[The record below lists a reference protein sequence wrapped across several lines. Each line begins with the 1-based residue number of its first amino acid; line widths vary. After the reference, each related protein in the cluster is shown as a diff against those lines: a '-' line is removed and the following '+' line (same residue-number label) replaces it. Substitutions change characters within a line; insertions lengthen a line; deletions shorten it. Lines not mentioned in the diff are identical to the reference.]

1 MKKIMNMLEIR
12 FFKKNEIIVE
22 EMDESLEVL
31 FVEKGIYEVGFE
43 INNRKFFESQF
54 GMSTNIGGF

>member
-1 MKKIMNMLEIR
+1 MNMLEIR